1 MTEPQGDERERFG
14 TPAFYAGLGKA
25 FVIMCAVIPVL
36 FAIELID
43 KASGHALDRD
53 GAIVPHHISGLDGI
67 VFAPFL
73 HVSFVHLYGNAVP
86 LLLTGTFVLAAG
98 GKRFLWI
105 TALIA
110 LVSGLGVWFFGAGP
124 TIGAS
129 GVIFGYLGYLFLRG
143 LIERNWWNIAVAL
156 LVGLLFG
163 TAITGVVPGNAG
175 VSWQAHLFGF
185 IGGLLAAVLF
195 RRPRPKR
202 KPATETPTD
211 FPSTLTFPSAS

>member
-1 MTEPQGDERERFG
+1 MTEPAGDQRDQFG
-14 TPAFYAGLGKA
+14 TPAFYASLGRA
-25 FVIMCAVIPVL
+25 FVVMCAVIPVL

-43 KASGHALDRD
+43 KATGHALDRD

-73 HVSFVHLYGNAVP
+73 HVSFVHLYSNAIP

-105 TALIA
+105 TLLIA
-110 LVSGLGVWFFGAGP
+110 VTSGLGVWLFGNGP

-129 GVIFGYLGYLFLRG
+129 GIIFGYLGYLFLRG
-143 LIERNWWNIAVAL
+143 LIERNWWNIAVAV

-163 TAITGVVPGNAG
+163 TAITGVLPGDER

-185 IGGLLAAVLF
+185 IGGLIAAVVF
-195 RRPRPKR
+195 RKPRPKP
-202 KPATETPTD
+202 KPAPSVD
-211 FPSTLTFPSAS
+211 LPSTLTIPPVSS

>member
-1 MTEPQGDERERFG
+1 
-14 TPAFYAGLGKA
+14 
-25 FVIMCAVIPVL
+25 
-36 FAIELID
+36 
-43 KASGHALDRD
+43 LDRD

-73 HVSFVHLYGNAVP
+73 HVSFVHLYSNAIP

-105 TALIA
+105 TLLIA
-110 LVSGLGVWFFGAGP
+110 LVSGIGVWIFGDGP

-163 TAITGVVPGNAG
+163 TAITGVLPGDEQI
-175 VSWQAHLFGF
+175 SWQGHLFGF
-185 IGGLLAAVLF
+185 IGGLIAAVVF
-195 RRPRPKR
+195 RKQRPK
-202 KPATETPTD
+202 PAPITEL
-211 FPSTLTFPSAS
+211 PSTLTIPPVAS

>member
-1 MTEPQGDERERFG
+1 MTEPQDDDRDRFG
-14 TPAFYAGLGKA
+14 TPSFYAALGRA
-25 FVIMCAVIPVL
+25 FVVMCAVIPVL

-43 KASGHALDRD
+43 KATGHALDRD
-53 GAIVPHHISGLDGI
+53 GAIVPHHLSGLDGI

-73 HVSFVHLYGNAVP
+73 HVSFVHLYSNAIP

-98 GKRFLWI
+98 GTKFLWI
-105 TALIA
+105 TGLIA
-110 LVSGLGVWFFGAGP
+110 LVSGLGVWFFGSGP

-163 TAITGVVPGNAG
+163 TAITGVIPGDQR
-175 VSWQAHLFGF
+175 VSWQAHLFGL
-185 IGGLLAAVLF
+185 IGGLIAAVVF
-195 RRPRPKR
+195 RRRRPPIEK
-202 KPATETPTD
+202 TPD
-211 FPSTLTFPSAS
+211 LPSTLTFPPTS